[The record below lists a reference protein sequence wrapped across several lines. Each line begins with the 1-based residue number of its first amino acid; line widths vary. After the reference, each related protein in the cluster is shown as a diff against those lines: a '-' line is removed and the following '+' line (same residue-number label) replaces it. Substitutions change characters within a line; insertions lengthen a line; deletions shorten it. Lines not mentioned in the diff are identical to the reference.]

1 MVEKTGTDKTGRK
14 QDGRFPKGQS
24 GNAAGRPKGARG
36 HSNLLV
42 EAMMQDEAGAVVR
55 SVIDAAKD
63 GDMTAARLVLER
75 IAPTRKGRPVS
86 FALPPIAT
94 AADILT
100 ALGAVLG
107 AVAVGDLTP
116 DEGNAVAALLEVK
129 RRAIETIDFEQRLAA
144 LEDKPQ

>member
-55 SVIDAAKD
+55 SVISAAKD
-63 GDMTAARLVLER
+63 GDMSAARLVLER
-75 IAPTRKGRPVS
+75 IAPARKSRPVC

-107 AVAVGDLTP
+107 AVAAGQLTP
-116 DEGNAVAALLEVK
+116 DEGAAVAGLVETQ
-129 RRAIETIDFEQRLAA
+129 RRAIETID
-144 LEDKPQ
+144 LENRINILEGKPQ